1 MAILSI
7 YQVNDF
13 NMNNLKKT
21 SVNTG
26 IISPPVKNRYHKIPV
41 SEQFQI
47 HRERPFLKHERATT
61 TMLVGG
67 LSPTHDFLFEASMHA
82 LGIKTKMLPPTNLDA
97 FHFGR
102 EYGNNGYCNPGYFTV
117 GNLIRF
123 LKDLHRSGVSKEEII
138 EHYVF
143 FTIGCNAPC
152 RFGMLETEYRMA
164 LKDSGFEGFR
174 IIVFENEGGLN
185 QEVKGDGINVD
196 PEFFLATI
204 NALNLAD
211 VLNDWMYMTRPY
223 EIVNGA
229 TEAVLEEAKK
239 LLYEKLKNK
248 KRIELSKGADR
259 VLGRLGLSDTV
270 LFLRRFI
277 EQITSNYYTDA
288 LKEVYKLF
296 ETVKVDRFRSKTTV
310 KITGEFWAITTVGA
324 GNFHM
329 FEFLEKEGADL
340 LMEPVASLVQFLF
353 SKGKLRHNN
362 RRKFLISKD
371 IKHWWNFGQWT
382 KNIFSFYKKSL
393 TLWLGNLLFRRE
405 YRRLLTAL
413 GGVGHML
420 LDQTEL
426 QRIAQPFYNINIE
439 GGEGY
444 MEIAKNIYYHD
455 NDLAHMVL
463 SLKPFGCMPST
474 QSDAVQA
481 SVMERNKD
489 MIFLPLETAGEGE
502 TNAQSRVLMSLGDA
516 RVKAKTELQEARAAV
531 SFNMDDMRQYVE
543 EHPALKDPFYKVPHR
558 KGVVSKAAN
567 FVYHVNEL
575 MES

>member
-1 MAILSI
+1 
-7 YQVNDF
+7 
-13 NMNNLKKT
+13 MNNLKKT
-21 SVNTG
+21 STET
-26 IISPPVKNRYHKIPV
+26 IIFSPPVKKRSPRIPV
-41 SEQFQI
+41 SEHFQI
-47 HRERPFLKHERATT
+47 HKERPFLKHERATT

-67 LSPTHDFLFEASMHA
+67 LSPTHDFLFEGSMHS
-82 LGIKTKMLPPTNLDA
+82 LGLKTKMLPPTNLEA
-97 FHFGR
+97 FHYGR

-123 LKDLHRSGVSKEEII
+123 LKDLHKSGVSKEEII

-174 IIVFENEGGLN
+174 VIVFENEGGLK

-196 PEFFLATI
+196 PEFFLATV

-211 VLNDWMYMTRPY
+211 VLNDWVYATRPY
-223 EIVNGA
+223 EIEKGQ
-229 TEAVLEEAKK
+229 TEAVLEKAKI

-248 KRIELSKGADR
+248 KRVELSAR
-259 VLGRLGLSDTV
+259 AERIIGRLGLSDTV
-270 LFLRRFI
+270 LFLRRFV

-288 LKEVYKLF
+288 LKEVHKLF

-340 LMEPVASLVQFLF
+340 LIEPVASLVQFLF
-353 SKGKLRHNN
+353 SKGKLRHKN
-362 RRKFLISKD
+362 RRKFLLRNE
-371 IKHWWNFGQWT
+371 IKHWWNFGKWV
-382 KNIFSFYKKSL
+382 KNAFFYYKKSL

-420 LDQTEL
+420 LDQNEL
-426 QRIAQPFYNINIE
+426 QKIAQPFYNINIE

-516 RVKAKTELQEARAAV
+516 RIKSKTELREARAAAPV
-531 SFNMDDMRQYVE
+531 SMEAMRSYVDN
-543 EHPALKDPFYKVPHR
+543 HPELKSPFYKVPHR

-567 FVYHVNEL
+567 FIYHVNEL